1 MGARPRG
8 PGQVVLVVGEPGIGK
23 SRLIEE
29 FRAPIKQEPHLWVEC
44 AGEQFFENTPFY
56 AVTQMLNQG
65 LGWRGD
71 ESKEERVTQLE
82 RALELAGIKLGE
94 ALPLIAEM
102 LDLPIPERYPPI
114 KLAPDQKRKRLLAA
128 LAGWVFGATR
138 TQPLLMA
145 MEDLHWVD
153 PSTLELT
160 QTLVEQG
167 ATAPLMLLY
176 TARPEFRAPWPMRAH
191 HAQVTLNRLNDR
203 HTREMVAGVAARAAL
218 TPDLIDAVV
227 KRTDGVPLF
236 AEELTR
242 LILEGEGRS
251 AAREIPVTLHDSL
264 TARLDRLGAA
274 KEVAL
279 LAAVIGREFS
289 YELLR
294 AVSPLPEDQLQS
306 ALEKLADTELI
317 YSRGIAPE
325 AQYQFKHALIQDAAY
340 EALLKSRRRELHR
353 RVAQTLTDK
362 FAAIAE
368 AQPQLLA
375 RHWAGA
381 GEAEPAIS
389 AWQKAGEAADARSAL
404 KEAEEDFRQA
414 LAMLTTLP
422 ESPERDARELAI
434 VTVLR
439 WVLQRTK
446 GYSATETM
454 EVVEQARALAEKT
467 GNLPQLVL
475 QVVATYTAVFV
486 TGDYSGAAALA
497 DQLLDLAQREGGYM
511 SLLFAR
517 HAQVMVRFNRG
528 DLVGLEEHFARL
540 RVLVEAY
547 DREQFAE
554 GLAVTIVY
562 AVGFAGLGAWIL
574 GHVQEARDRIA
585 LAMGYARDHNS
596 PFVLASGRSLEG
608 YWYRWLR
615 EPQRAADVTAESVA
629 ISDEHGFSD
638 YKAWPRIILGWA
650 RAQLGNPREGVALV
664 RNGLAALAESGVGTD
679 ITNGLTILA
688 KAQALNGAIDDA
700 LLTLN
705 EALQANP
712 EELWCRP
719 NVLTWRGDLRLKIDQ
734 AELAEADFREAIA
747 LAQKMN
753 AKSWELRATTSLARM
768 LDKQGKRDEARAM
781 LAEIYNW
788 FTEGFDTA
796 DLKDAKALLEEL

>member
-1 MGARPRG
+1 MKRCSRAGAAN
-8 PGQVVLVVGEPGIGK
+8 
-23 SRLIEE
+23 S
-29 FRAPIKQEPHLWVEC
+29 
-44 AGEQFFENTPFY
+44 
-56 AVTQMLNQG
+56 
-65 LGWRGD
+65 
-71 ESKEERVTQLE
+71 
-82 RALELAGIKLGE
+82 
-94 ALPLIAEM
+94 
-102 LDLPIPERYPPI
+102 
-114 KLAPDQKRKRLLAA
+114 
-128 LAGWVFGATR
+128 
-138 TQPLLMA
+138 
-145 MEDLHWVD
+145 
-153 PSTLELT
+153 
-160 QTLVEQG
+160 
-167 ATAPLMLLY
+167 
-176 TARPEFRAPWPMRAH
+176 
-191 HAQVTLNRLNDR
+191 
-203 HTREMVAGVAARAAL
+203 
-218 TPDLIDAVV
+218 IDA
-227 KRTDGVPLF
+227 
-236 AEELTR
+236 
-242 LILEGEGRS
+242 
-251 AAREIPVTLHDSL
+251 
-264 TARLDRLGAA
+264 
-274 KEVAL
+274 
-279 LAAVIGREFS
+279 
-289 YELLR
+289 LR
-294 AVSPLPEDQLQS
+294 RP
-306 ALEKLADTELI
+306 
-317 YSRGIAPE
+317 
-325 AQYQFKHALIQDAAY
+325 
-340 EALLKSRRRELHR
+340 
-353 RVAQTLTDK
+353 LTDK

-368 AQPQLLA
+368 AQPALLA

-650 RAQLGNPREGVALV
+650 RAQLGNPREGVALI
-664 RNGLAALAESGVGTD
+664 RDGLAALAESGVRTD

-688 KAQALNGAIDDA
+688 EAQALNGAIDDA

-719 NVLTWRGDLRLKIDQ
+719 NILKWRGELRLKIGQ
-734 AELAEADFREAIA
+734 
-747 LAQKMN
+747 
-753 AKSWELRATTSLARM
+753 
-768 LDKQGKRDEARAM
+768 
-781 LAEIYNW
+781 
-788 FTEGFDTA
+788 TEPGRGRLPRSHRTCTA
-796 DLKDAKALLEEL
+796 DEREDRGNCARRRAWRGCSTSRASVTKRARCSPKSITGSPRASTPPTSSTPRLCWRNCRRAPFWANSDRDTTHQ